1 MLFFNRKSALEREW
15 EELLKKEEKY
25 LSKRD
30 NKKQSA
36 LDRLLE
42 EKVPDKLQAT
52 LDAAFLKAF
61 SLVFEKGTGVIE
73 KTYNA
78 DERKKDFS
86 VDNYTDEVKQSRR
99 TLKKFTKKANTAGTV
114 NMLVSGA
121 AGIGMGAAGVGIPDI
136 PFFTAM
142 LLRNVYQIAMSYGYG
157 YRSVGEQHFIL
168 MVIEGAVSFGADARR
183 IDEEINTY
191 VDRKFLPTLE
201 EREAQLERTASALSN
216 ELLYMKF
223 LQGIPIVGAIGG
235 AYDIVYMK
243 RVSEY
248 AKLKYNRRLLLRKK
262 KSKEEREKKRK
273 FF

>member
-1 MLFFNRKSALEREW
+1 MFFFNRKSALDREW

-30 NKKQSA
+30 DKKQSA
-36 LDRLLE
+36 LDKFLD

-52 LDAAFLKAF
+52 LNTAFLKAF
-61 SLVFEKGTGVIE
+61 SLIFEKGTGIIE

-78 DERKKDFS
+78 DERKRDFS
-86 VDNYTDEVKQSRR
+86 VDNYTDEMKQSRR
-99 TLKKFTKKANTAGTV
+99 TLKRFTKKANTAGAV
-114 NMLVSGA
+114 NMFVSGA
-121 AGIGMGAAGVGIPDI
+121 AGIGMGVAGVGIPDI

-157 YRSVGEQHFIL
+157 YSLAGEQHFIL
-168 MVIEGAVSFGADARR
+168 MVIEGSVSFGEDARR
-183 IDEEINTY
+183 IDQAINDY
-191 VDRKFLPTLE
+191 IDKKILPPIE
-201 EREAQLERTASALSN
+201 EREAQLKRTAEALSN

-235 AYDIVYMK
+235 AYDVVYMK
-243 RVSEY
+243 KVGEY

-262 KSKEEREKKRK
+262 KNKETRERR
-273 FF
+273 